1 MTLKTQRATTSERQ
15 EPRRSRSRGSATY
28 IVLASDGRHPTTG
41 GWMGD
46 AQAFVA
52 AELLERLRPERKVR
66 GVRGAMATQINNP
79 KPSQVLL

>member
-1 MTLKTQRATTSERQ
+1 
-15 EPRRSRSRGSATY
+15 
-28 IVLASDGRHPTTG
+28 
-41 GWMGD
+41 MGD

-79 KPSQVLL
+79 KQSQVLL